1 MVWLEVTVSTVE
13 NCVFMYV
20 EDGWILWSSNLTFQK
35 ESCAGLKKYSL
46 VLMYMVILVCCM
58 DLLYT
63 YVHTANGTYNVH
75 YMQYVN
81 M

>member
-1 MVWLEVTVSTVE
+1 MSTVE
-13 NCVFMYV
+13 HCVLMYK
-20 EDGWILWSSNLTFQK
+20 EDRWILWSSNLTFQK

-63 YVHTANGTYNVH
+63 YVYTANATYNLH